1 MCQVVGTDLMF
12 PGLDGEP
19 GSRRG
24 RFCDGVQEEV
34 TMLDRSGDEG
44 EAVRREKGI
53 LGLVVV

>member
-1 MCQVVGTDLMF
+1 MF
-12 PGLDGEP
+12 PGLDGEA

-44 EAVRREKGI
+44 EDVRREKGV